1 MNLEKYIEISLC
13 ISGSNLPVN
22 DISDRLAL
30 SATSVRTQY
39 SIHKSVPNEYKCS
52 EWCFKIRKRPCT
64 SLSSAFDD
72 LISVF
77 YLKKGEILAIRDMYK
92 ADISIVIV
100 TDMVNDELPELVIPL
115 SAISFS
121 NDIKAEISFDIYSY

>member
-22 DISDRLAL
+22 TISDRLAL
-30 SATSVRTQY
+30 SATSIRSKC
-39 SIHKSVPNEYKCS
+39 SISDSVPDEYKCD
-52 EWCFKIRKRPCT
+52 EWCFTISKSPCT
-64 SLSSAFDD
+64 RLSSVFDD
-72 LISVF
+72 LISIF
-77 YLKKGEILAIRDMYK
+77 SLKKGDILEIHDMYK

-100 TDMVNDELPELVIPL
+100 TDMINDELPELVIPL

>member
-13 ISGSNLPVN
+13 ISGLNLPVN
-22 DISDRLAL
+22 AISDRLAL
-30 SATSVRTQY
+30 SASSVRTQY
-39 SIHKSVPNEYKCS
+39 SIPKSVPDEYKCN
-52 EWCFKIRKRPCT
+52 EWCFTIRKSPCT
-64 SLSSAFDD
+64 RLSSAFDD

-77 YLKKGEILAIRDMYK
+77 SLKKGDILAIRDMYK

-121 NDIKAEISFDIYSY
+121 NDIKAEINFDIYSY